1 MGVTSSFVKP
11 THRPSLLR
19 RDITQDVG
27 SRACLRACA
36 GSRIGLPSPTHVLSL
51 EYLHQLRPMENTCVA
66 GTCTHTD
73 TDTDTDTR
81 THPGS
86 IYSSYLS
93 AGTLVSK
100 LGVSPAAKLSAITR
114 PCLTPSWAQKL
125 PHSSRQ
131 APSFPRPSGALPRLL
146 PSAGTPQKESSP
158 EQGVRDWVT
167 FLHVENSFP
176 RIQSPVPALPPLP
189 LHGC

>member
-1 MGVTSSFVKP
+1 M
-11 THRPSLLR
+11 
-19 RDITQDVG
+19 
-27 SRACLRACA
+27 
-36 GSRIGLPSPTHVLSL
+36 RIGLPSPTRVLSL

-66 GTCTHTD
+66 GTCTHTH
-73 TDTDTDTR
+73 TDTDTL
-81 THPGS
+81 THPSS
-86 IYSSYLS
+86 IYSSYPS

-100 LGVSPAAKLSAITR
+100 PGVFPAAKLSAITR

-131 APSFPRPSGALPRLL
+131 APPFPRPSRVLPRLL
-146 PSAGTPQKESSP
+146 PSAGSPQKESSP

-167 FLHVENSFP
+167 FLHMENSFP
-176 RIQSPVPALPPLP
+176 RIQSPVPALPPPP